1 MFATDSPHADE
12 LATLLALAEKGSF
25 VAAGDMLQ
33 RHPSVLTKRLKALE
47 HRLGVRL
54 VERTTRRLHLTQEGE
69 RLVQRLRE
77 AQNLI
82 AQAEAEASQGAVQ
95 VRGRLRISIPAAMG
109 RRMLAPMIAEFA
121 LAHPEVTL
129 ELEYADRMVDI
140 VGERFDAAI
149 RIGKLADSRLVATKL
164 SEHQRILCAAPAY
177 LKRCGKPRLPSD
189 LAQHNC
195 LGFTG
200 FLSYPE
206 WKLMRGDECVVMPV
220 HGSMISNDSET
231 LLTAATLGVGIV
243 AGGSW
248 LFQSALAEG
257 KLVRVLPEWQLNA
270 DSGIYFL
277 RPSAQ
282 FSTAAMTAF
291 RQWVVDWFAKEGTAK
306 ASRTRR

>member
-1 MFATDSPHADE
+1 MFATDSQHADE
-12 LATLLALAEKGSF
+12 LATLLALAEKGTF
-25 VAAGDMLQ
+25 VAAGDLLQ
-33 RHPSVLTKRLKALE
+33 RHPSVLTKRLKSLE
-47 HRLGVRL
+47 NRLGVRL

-77 AQNLI
+77 AQGMI
-82 AQAEAEASQGAVQ
+82 AEAEAEASQGAVQ
-95 VRGRLRISIPAAMG
+95 VRGRLRVSIPAAMG
-109 RRMLAPMIAEFA
+109 RRVLAPMLAEFA

-149 RIGKLADSRLVATKL
+149 RIGKLADSRLVATRL

-177 LKRCGKPRLPSD
+177 LKRCGKPKLPSD

-206 WKLMRGDECVVMPV
+206 WKLMREGECVVMPV

-248 LFQSALAEG
+248 LFQPALAEG

-291 RQWVVDWFAKEGTAK
+291 RQWVVDWFAKQRSTAAPRIK
-306 ASRTRR
+306 R

>member
-1 MFATDSPHADE
+1 MFATDSQHADE
-12 LATLLALAEKGSF
+12 LATLLALAEKGTF
-25 VAAGDMLQ
+25 VAAGDLLQ
-33 RHPSVLTKRLKALE
+33 RHPSVLTKRLKTLE

-77 AQNLI
+77 AQSLI
-82 AQAEAEASQGAVQ
+82 SEAEAEASQGAVQ
-95 VRGRLRISIPAAMG
+95 ARGRLRVSIPAAMG
-109 RRMLAPMIAEFA
+109 RRVLAPMLAEFS
-121 LAHPEVTL
+121 LAHPEVVL

-164 SEHQRILCAAPAY
+164 SEHQRILCAAPVY
-177 LKRCGKPRLPSD
+177 LKRHGKPRQPND
-189 LAQHNC
+189 LARHNC

-200 FLSYPE
+200 FISYPE
-206 WKLMRGDECVVMPV
+206 WKLMRGEECVTLTVN
-220 HGSMISNDSET
+220 GSMISNDSET

-243 AGGSW
+243 GGGSW
-248 LFQSALAEG
+248 LFKPALADG
-257 KLVRVLPEWQLNA
+257 SLVQVLPQWQLNA
-270 DSGIYFL
+270 DTGIYFL

-291 RQWVVDWFAKEGTAK
+291 RQWVVDWFAAGQNSK
-306 ASRTRR
+306 AARAR